1 MNLPASHISAA
12 EDASLPEARLEVI
25 PRRVDATAEMS
36 SADAVARLDFAPQQG
51 LQPLAGRIGTA
62 SAAGLVVA
70 ALGVHAGL
78 AIVFALFLNWRDVDP
93 PVERDIPVEVVARM
107 PGEPNGNGGGRSP
120 SSGAGT
126 GAGPLRKLTERRARP
141 SRKPRL
147 RPPSVVAPPPE
158 PARAATQADQDKP
171 ANIAPEP
178 PKPAQPAVTTPP
190 VQAPKTVVAARS
202 DASIAPSSET
212 KPAKPAPPKPA
223 PAQAKPNSS
232 ADLGA
237 ALPMD
242 LAGMPTSFRAVLSG
256 SGSQSGEEYKGLV
269 FGRLGRS
276 SGAVERARAQHLR
289 GQVIV
294 SFSVDDQ
301 GQVADLKIVQSSG
314 VPAVDWLALD
324 MVREAAPF
332 PPPPPGITRTF
343 TPALSFGDE

>member
-25 PRRVDATAEMS
+25 PRRVDATGEMS
-36 SADAVARLDFAPQQG
+36 SAGAVARLDFAPQQG
-51 LQPLAGRIGTA
+51 LQPLAGRISTR

-70 ALGVHAGL
+70 ALAVHAGL
-78 AIVFALFLNWRDVDP
+78 AVLFALFLNWRDIDP
-93 PVERDIPVEVVARM
+93 PIERDIPVEVVARM

-120 SSGAGT
+120 SSGTGT
-126 GAGPLRKLTERRARP
+126 GAGSQKADRAP
-141 SRKPRL
+141 NVQQHAAPP
-147 RPPSVVAPPPE
+147 PPSVVAPPPE
-158 PARAATQADQDKP
+158 PARAATQADQNKP
-171 ANIAPEP
+171 ANVAPEP
-178 PKPAQPAVTTPP
+178 PKPVPPTATPPP

-223 PAQAKPNSS
+223 PAQAKPNPS
-232 ADLGA
+232 ADLSA

-242 LAGMPTSFRAVLSG
+242 LAGMPTSFRAVLSSAG
-256 SGSQSGEEYKGLV
+256 SRSGEEYKGLV

-294 SFSVDDQ
+294 SFSVDDH

-314 VPAVDWLALD
+314 VPPVDSLALD

-343 TPALSFGDE
+343 TPALSFGDD